1 MNRTIKKFS
10 SWIATVALWGAQVAV
25 LQAAQLDSFSG
36 KVLINRGDG
45 FESAGQLAQLK
56 AGDKLMV
63 SQSGQ
68 ATLAFQSCHVTFTG
82 ANLYTVPAIRPCASG
97 GDIAIANGVFVTP
110 VAAPV
115 SQAEQLDGI
124 TALGRSIQSAA
135 QTSNDAIGLSCV
147 NGKLGEIA
155 ALARGQSLAE
165 AGIYDRHGVTA
176 PRKSGDI
183 GFAVVRAGD
192 IIGDHTVYFAG
203 TGERIE
209 ITHKS
214 SSRENYAE
222 GALRAAKFLANKK
235 VGLFDMQDVLGLK

>member
-155 ALARGQSLAE
+155 ALRHFLSRNPGVDETARIGQLRADVG
-165 AGIYDRHGVTA
+165 ACGHPMPQLQATA
-176 PRKSGDI
+176 PAAPAPSV
-183 GFAVVRAGD
+183 APVVAPAGD
-192 IIGDHTVYFAG
+192 G
-203 TGERIE
+203 TMIAVGVGGLAALGGGAFLLLAK
-209 ITHKS
+209 KS
-214 SSRENYAE
+214 CASGVSAC
-222 GALRAAKFLANKK
+222 
-235 VGLFDMQDVLGLK
+235 